1 MIDRGPTHAFHT
13 GPLEHGS
20 LVRLDPGD
28 DAENATLVFPF
39 NPETVTR
46 SRTGRWE
53 PRRRRRAA
61 DAVPTPQQ
69 VRGGLGG
76 HGASALLA
84 EAETIS
90 FRLVLDAT
98 ETILRSTARSAVAE
112 AGATVGAQVGAVAGS
127 FGGPGGAA
135 AGAAQG
141 AALGAAAAGGSP
153 TDDAWRLG
161 VLPELAFLE
170 QVSLGREA
178 EEQVRGGQR
187 PAPGTPIRP
196 IKPDELLLTLGTVRW
211 FPCVLT
217 ELSITEQRFT
227 PELVPVRAEV
237 DLKLTVLEPVENTYN
252 PLVRQTFD
260 QLLAQR
266 TERLAG
272 LGTTSSA
279 ALRSQLGG
287 EAMTP

>member
-1 MIDRGPTHAFHT
+1 MAIDRGPTLAFHT

-20 LVRLDPGD
+20 LVRLDPGE

-53 PRRRRRAA
+53 PRRRRRNA
-61 DAVPTPQQ
+61 DAIQTPQQ
-69 VRGGLGG
+69 ARGSLGG
-76 HGASALLA
+76 HGSSALLA
-84 EAETIS
+84 ESETIS

-98 ETILRSTARSAVAE
+98 ETILRSGARSALAE
-112 AGATVGAQVGAVAGS
+112 AGASIGAGLGAVVGS
-127 FGGPGGAA
+127 FGGGGAE
-135 AGAAQG
+135 AGAARG

-153 TDDAWRLG
+153 TDNAWEFG

-178 EEQVRGGQR
+178 EEQVRGAAR
-187 PAPGTPIRP
+187 PQGTPIRP
-196 IKPDELLLTLGTVRW
+196 VKPDELLLQLGSVRW

-237 DLKLTVLEPVENTYN
+237 DLKLTVLEPVESTYN

-266 TERLAG
+266 TERLG
-272 LGTTSSA
+272 QLGTTSAA
-279 ALRSQLGG
+279 ALSTQLGG
-287 EAMTP
+287 GGSA